1 MFHVFEIVGVAPPGF
16 MGMGSHQPDLL
27 VTYCAEE
34 LFFRSPPLSVFG
46 RLQDGISPAASAGS
60 LAPIMQETTRTLH
73 PVKYSPLRTPP
84 DASNNS
90 DFAGVALLRAG
101 YGSADRHFAYEHR
114 RSLIQVNSL
123 AGFGTLLVLLIGAAN
138 LANLLLA
145 RGLDRRRELAIR
157 LALGA
162 TRRALLRQ
170 LALEGVLLATLGT
183 VAALLVLHWFG
194 RMAPALMSAVVFNGA
209 PVSLHTDVR
218 VLVFAVGIAW
228 LVGIGFSLPPALQAT
243 RFDPFV
249 ALKDS
254 GAWCL
259 GFGALL
265 PVAIAGL
272 ALALDTLAN
281 PVVCAAAQNWPRFRG
296 P

>member
-1 MFHVFEIVGVAPPGF
+1 
-16 MGMGSHQPDLL
+16 MGSHQPDLL

-46 RLQDGISPAASAGS
+46 RLQDGISPAAAADS
-60 LAPIMQETTRTLH
+60 LAPITQETTRTLH
-73 PVKYSPLRTPP
+73 PMKYSPLRTPP

-90 DFAGVALLRAG
+90 DFTGVALLRAG
-101 YGSADRHFAYEHR
+101 YGIADPHFAYESR

-123 AGFGTLLVLLIGAAN
+123 AGFGTLLILLIGAAN

-162 TRRALLRQ
+162 TRRTLLRQ

-194 RMAPALMSAVVFNGA
+194 RMAPALMSAVVFAGS
-209 PVSLHTDVR
+209 PVSFHPDVR
-218 VLVFAVGIAW
+218 VLVFALGIAW
-228 LVGIGFSLPPALQAT
+228 WVGIGFSLPPALQAT

-249 ALKDS
+249 ALKDWS
-254 GAWCL
+254 RRRSAGTPVVDEEHA
-259 GFGALL
+259 GRSADRRVFGA
-265 PVAIAGL
+265 A
-272 ALALDTLAN
+272 
-281 PVVCAAAQNWPRFRG
+281 
-296 P
+296 